1 MLDKEIKQ
9 IYPQLHVEQ
18 GDPVQRDDGV
28 NYRLKTIS
36 DIQQQLNRER
46 DTRNNLYKK
55 YKRAINVVDIIDTV
69 LNSISVTSAG
79 FAAGSIALAVVP
91 IGLPL
96 ACVSVTCG
104 VMNYVGKYISRKL
117 DRKLE
122 KHAAIRIVCDTKL
135 NSIQNIVSKSLTD
148 NHISDSEFKLIMN
161 EFDKYQKMKED
172 IRTKVIK
179 QKEIDE
185 SLKKQWLIEAKA
197 EARKELV
204 GKLN

>member
-9 IYPQLHVEQ
+9 IYPQL
-18 GDPVQRDDGV
+18 PVLQQEEVDNGV

-36 DIQQQLNRER
+36 DIQQRLNRER
-46 DTRNNLYKK
+46 DDRNNLYKK
-55 YKRAINVVDIIDTV
+55 YKRAINVVDIIDTA
-69 LNSISVTSAG
+69 LNSISVTAAG
-79 FAAGSIALAVVP
+79 FAAGSIVLAAFP

-104 VMNYVGKYISRKL
+104 IMNYGGKYISRKL
-117 DRKLE
+117 NRKLE
-122 KHAAIRIVCDTKL
+122 KHAAIRIICDTKL
-135 NSIQNIVSKSLTD
+135 NSIDTIVSKSLVD
-148 NHISDSEFKLIMN
+148 NHISDSEFKLVMT
-161 EFDKYQKMKED
+161 EYDKYQKMKED

-185 SLKKQWLIEAKA
+185 SLKKQWIVEAKA
-197 EARKELV
+197 QARKELV

>member
-18 GDPVQRDDGV
+18 GDPVDDGV

-55 YKRAINVVDIIDTV
+55 YKRAINIVDAVDTMF
-69 LNSISVTSAG
+69 NSISVISAG
-79 FAAGSIALAVVP
+79 FAVGSIALAVVP

-96 ACVSVTCG
+96 ACVSATCG
-104 VMNYVGKYISRKL
+104 LLNYVGKYISRKL

-122 KHAAIRIVCDTKL
+122 KHVAIRIVGDTKL

-148 NHISDSEFKLIMN
+148 NHISDSEFKLIMD

-197 EARKELV
+197 QARKELV